1 MNINNVHLS
10 VDGNVCIATIESK
23 AYRVNDLFYKVLCGM
38 KSGLTIE
45 DSVSMVSVE
54 TGTDFDA
61 LFNKFNTF
69 IKAAQQ
75 AKNKSYIRYK
85 RVVIKGKW
93 VNEIARSLV
102 FFYSRYVFTVL
113 LITSIMTNIAY
124 LGINYNYLGRPSH
137 HAIIIVVMAF
147 LGYLLSLIMHEIGH
161 ATATTSVGKEAK
173 EIGFGFYMIFPVF
186 YTDVTSV
193 WCMGKKERILVSV
206 GGVYF
211 QLMVNAIVIGLIF
224 MFPQS
229 ALTNAMNVL
238 VISNILVVGMSMTP
252 FFRNDG
258 YWILS
263 DYWSIPNLQK
273 RSDYVI
279 FHPGDGYNKGCNN
292 DKYKLLLFGVAN
304 NMFRSYVFVRLAFN
318 FYENLI
324 GISSLMTN
332 KSLLFVIV
340 SIAISLVGMYWIFM
354 CYYKTFRYGNQ
365 KRY

>member
-1 MNINNVHLS
+1 MNINNIHLS

-23 AYRVNDLFYKVLCGM
+23 AYRVNDLFYRVLRGM
-38 KSGLTIE
+38 KSGLSIE
-45 DSVSMVSVE
+45 DSVNMVSVE
-54 TGTDFDA
+54 TGTDYDG

-69 IKAAQQ
+69 IKAVQQ
-75 AKNKSYIRYK
+75 AKNKSYIRCK
-85 RVVIKGKW
+85 RVVIKGRW
-93 VNEIARSLV
+93 VNEIAHSLT
-102 FFYSRYVFTVL
+102 FFYSRCVLTVL
-113 LITSIMTNIAY
+113 LITSIMANVAY
-124 LGINYNYLGRPSH
+124 LGLNYNYLGRPSRYT
-137 HAIIIVVMAF
+137 IIIVVMVF
-147 LGYLLSLIMHEIGH
+147 LGYLLSLIIHEIGH
-161 ATATTSVGKEAK
+161 ATATASVGKEAK
-173 EIGFGFYMIFPVF
+173 EIGFGFYVIFPVF

-229 ALTNAMNVL
+229 ALINAMNGL
-238 VISNILVVGMSMTP
+238 VISNILVIGMSMTP

-273 RSDYVI
+273 KSDYAI
-279 FHPGDGYNKGCNN
+279 FHPCARYDKGCNN

-304 NMFRSYVFVRLAFN
+304 NLFRSYVFVRLVLN
-318 FYENLI
+318 LYENLI
-324 GISSLMTN
+324 GITSLTTKN
-332 KSLLFVIV
+332 SILFVIV
-340 SIAISLVGMYWIFM
+340 SITISLVGMYWILM
-354 CYYKTFRYGNQ
+354 CYYKSFRYGNQ